1 MRAALN
7 YTVPSDEAALLGLR
21 IDNVTMRQALDW
33 IMRKLD
39 GTAFHQISFLN
50 ADCVNQ
56 AYLDSDYREILRR
69 SSRVLADGVGL
80 RWGCRLLGQEIR
92 ENVNGT
98 DIFPLLCE
106 RLRGTGKRLFLL
118 GAAPGV
124 AQDVREW
131 IETNYPG
138 VIVCGVRHGFFTAD
152 EEPEVLQII
161 AESQA
166 DLLLVAMGVPRQE
179 KWIARAAAASGVK
192 LAMGVGG
199 LFDFYSGRI
208 PRAPLWLRELSL
220 EWTYRLYQEPR
231 RMWRRYL
238 IGNFVFLWRV
248 FKERMNRL
256 PEIAEAQ

>member
-1 MRAALN
+1 MRATLEYA
-7 YTVPSDEAALLGLR
+7 TASDETAMLGLR
-21 IDNVTMRQALDW
+21 IDNVSMSQALDW

-39 GTAFHQISFLN
+39 GEIFHQISFLN

-56 AYLDSDYREILRR
+56 ACRDSKYREILNR
-69 SSRVLADGVGL
+69 SSRVFADGVGL
-80 RWGCRLLGQEIR
+80 RWGCKLLGHEIR

-98 DIFPLLCE
+98 DLFPLLCE

-124 AQDVREW
+124 AEDVRYW
-131 IETNYPG
+131 VETNYPG
-138 VIVCGVRHGFFTAD
+138 VIVCGTRHGFFTPD
-152 EEPEVLQII
+152 EEPEVLKSI
-161 AESQA
+161 AESHA

-192 LAMGVGG
+192 VAVGVGG

-208 PRAPLWLRELSL
+208 PRAPKWLRELSL

-248 FKERMNRL
+248 FKERTNRL